1 MVKGALDH
9 GHLLEPLAGLPC
21 RVVDLVLAGRHGG
34 GVLVEGDLLALTDG
48 PEEEEL
54 SEVGGLRPVAVVDA
68 ELETATEVVEE
79 RVVGL
84 SVVVAHIAEL
94 GVNLLLHAAGDGT
107 QLGVLLQG
115 LPRDV
120 ERDVG
125 AVHDAADEVVVVGKE
140 VGALLLDEDVGGVE
154 REALLVVL
162 AVEVEGLRA
171 GDEEQR
177 VIAERALRLE
187 RERARGCAEV
197 MEGGHVEL
205 VVVLLLDLGGAL
217 LPDGGHGVERLELLV
232 RLVLGL
238 IVIARILGLGL
249 LTALRDHHADGVTH
263 VVRVLAHELAKLPLG
278 EELVG
283 VILGRGLAQEER
295 DDRAVV
301 AHRSRLVRG
310 RRLDRIAVHAVG
322 LPGEGLVGAV
332 GAAHHTNLRGDHEAG
347 VEADAEP
354 ADDVHL
360 RSLVLGILL
369 LELLRAGVRD
379 GPEVLVELGL
389 GHADAVVAHR
399 DGAGVLVEGKED
411 GQLVVTELDARVGE
425 AHEGE
430 LVDGIGR
437 V

>member
-1 MVKGALDH
+1 M
-9 GHLLEPLAGLPC
+9 
-21 RVVDLVLAGRHGG
+21 
-34 GVLVEGDLLALTDG
+34 
-48 PEEEEL
+48 
-54 SEVGGLRPVAVVDA
+54 
-68 ELETATEVVEE
+68 
-79 RVVGL
+79 
-84 SVVVAHIAEL
+84 
-94 GVNLLLHAAGDGT
+94 
-107 QLGVLLQG
+107 
-115 LPRDV
+115 
-120 ERDVG
+120 
-125 AVHDAADEVVVVGKE
+125 
-140 VGALLLDEDVGGVE
+140 
-154 REALLVVL
+154 
-162 AVEVEGLRA
+162 
-171 GDEEQR
+171 
-177 VIAERALRLE
+177 
-187 RERARGCAEV
+187 
-197 MEGGHVEL
+197 
-205 VVVLLLDLGGAL
+205 
-217 LPDGGHGVERLELLV
+217 
-232 RLVLGL
+232 
-238 IVIARILGLGL
+238 
-249 LTALRDHHADGVTH
+249 TH

-332 GAAHHTNLRGDHEAG
+332 GATHHADLRGDHEAG

-360 RSLVLGILL
+360 RPLVLGVLL
-369 LELLRAGVRD
+369 LELLGAGVRD

-399 DGAGVLVEGKED
+399 YGAGVLVEGKED